1 MTLRSISCCAFAP
14 VAQSNSAPVRQ
25 SHPIGLRCF
34 MEISVWDDCMMPDS
48 MSLEW
53 HGDPDERLVEIE
65 PSVADLVIRSRE
77 SLR

>member
-1 MTLRSISCCAFAP
+1 
-14 VAQSNSAPVRQ
+14 
-25 SHPIGLRCF
+25 

-65 PSVADLVIRSRE
+65 PSVADLVIRRRE